1 MKGAKELRGIVDT
14 QVNSML
20 FELLLLTLRK
30 QYVNHHYFW
39 NIGVKYNA
47 NLSKLQE
54 NNRTP
59 GYRYFCLLCSLWNLI
74 YPSGQSS
81 LVIASKYVIF
91 LSTVLTLFSSGPH
104 SFHHGGSGFHYS
116 VFSQK
121 CPPAMFFF
129 LLHLT
134 SFFIFR
140 NSEHCRLS
148 ESDVYANLYNITWH
162 SFYPHYNY
170 NRKFHITSKHF
181 QTTK

>member
-1 MKGAKELRGIVDT
+1 
-14 QVNSML
+14 ML
-20 FELLLLTLRK
+20 FELLLLALRK

-47 NLSKLQE
+47 KENIYQNYWKTTELQD
-54 NNRTP
+54 TDF
-59 GYRYFCLLCSLWNLI
+59 FCLLCSLWNLI
-74 YPSGQSS
+74 CPSGQSF

-104 SFHHGGSGFHYS
+104 SFHPGGSGFHYS

-134 SFFIFR
+134 YFLFSKI
-140 NSEHCRLS
+140 LS
-148 ESDVYANLYNITWH
+148 IAGYQRVMFMQTIT
-162 SFYPHYNY
+162 
-170 NRKFHITSKHF
+170 I
-181 QTTK
+181 